1 MNVKAKL
8 LVLWVFVVVLITFL
22 VTQFS
27 HHLLFVLENC
37 LAFAL
42 PSLSR
47 WS

>member
-8 LVLWVFVVVLITFL
+8 LVLWVVVVVLITFL
-22 VTQFS
+22 LTQFS

-42 PSLSR
+42 PNLSR
-47 WS
+47 GS